1 VTVRVRPTTVTP
13 EPNPAA
19 SLNIVAKTPY
29 EWIMS
34 LSRAMDSAEK
44 STPGLNNYLY
54 YFQAPSAN
62 QLTLKDQTDLDNQLY
77 EVLAGLLGP
86 PEGQVPWF
94 YLWSVFISRRSW
106 KIRNAMNPF
115 VIDCLLTN
123 GWIGPA
129 YWSDDQLP
137 LATSVARAV
146 EQKAIEGGMWR
157 SAPKNVAAFTAKYA
171 KGATFNILKPGSYIA
186 HPHGNPPTVFRGYP
200 EILEAA
206 RPRRG
211 SMTVP
216 NVWYKT
222 LAELFEGAWSLA
234 NQILYEQDA
243 LDIFPLFSTN
253 RATYLD
259 NAVRLQL
266 FDLIF
271 GPPNLAIPQ
280 DVILFLGND
289 DDSGRQLRTYL
300 VYRHHLKLVPGEPAP
315 EPTPD
320 NFALLMG
327 TSPVPA

>member
-1 VTVRVRPTTVTP
+1 
-13 EPNPAA
+13 
-19 SLNIVAKTPY
+19 
-29 EWIMS
+29 
-34 LSRAMDSAEK
+34 
-44 STPGLNNYLY
+44 
-54 YFQAPSAN
+54 
-62 QLTLKDQTDLDNQLY
+62 
-77 EVLAGLLGP
+77 
-86 PEGQVPWF
+86 
-94 YLWSVFISRRSW
+94 
-106 KIRNAMNPF
+106 
-115 VIDCLLTN
+115 
-123 GWIGPA
+123 
-129 YWSDDQLP
+129 
-137 LATSVARAV
+137 
-146 EQKAIEGGMWR
+146 
-157 SAPKNVAAFTAKYA
+157 
-171 KGATFNILKPGSYIA
+171 
-186 HPHGNPPTVFRGYP
+186 
-200 EILEAA
+200 
-206 RPRRG
+206 
-211 SMTVP
+211 MTVP